1 MDDRRAVIVMCS
13 LAHKCHVSN
22 ADRHPT
28 MNIMGDE
35 WPTIDER
42 HTLWLK
48 QRIDAKYYDL
58 PFLRSIWIG
67 EPPEP
72 ERPPEFWM
80 EKLQANQGIML

>member
-1 MDDRRAVIVMCS
+1 MAY
-13 LAHKCHVSN
+13 
-22 ADRHPT
+22 PT
-28 MNIMGDE
+28 F
-35 WPTIDER
+35 DER

-48 QRIDAKYYDL
+48 SKIDPLYYDL

-80 EKLQANQGIML
+80 AQLQANQGIML